1 MRIAFYLYTLLA
13 AAGVYISE
21 LLVQVHLDA
30 HFSGAG
36 DTGVCAAGEGFSC
49 ADAANSTYAEIGGLP
64 IAAIGMAFY
73 VAVFVMAAVAR
84 FRPASTENE
93 AGKEGR
99 PALADTFLLGGTAA
113 VGYSIFLAIVSAT
126 DIGKLCPL
134 CMGLYGVN
142 LGLFLVAL
150 FTHPDRFGGLA
161 RMFKAPTTGMF
172 WATVGVLVVST
183 LAVQAL
189 YASRAQAAHDAR
201 QADSKERADLRKPQR
216 FEVELGDA
224 PMRGPADAPIVV
236 VEFSDFQCPHCRRL
250 ADGLKDATARM
261 PGKVRYYFKHF
272 PMDSSCNPAVG
283 GSMHQDACRAA
294 VAMVCAQR
302 AGRGWEMHDVMFQN
316 QGALDRASLSKY
328 AAQIGI
334 DVEAFGV
341 CLDDP
346 EALAVVRRDIEQ
358 GRALGVKGTP
368 MWFLDGWRQLGAR
381 DGETLEAMFNQRLR
395 AGQTPAQ

>member
-49 ADAANSTYAEIGGLP
+49 ADAANSGYAEIGGLP
-64 IAAIGMAFY
+64 IAALGMAFY

-84 FRPASTENE
+84 FRKDDK
-93 AGKEGR
+93 GGR
-99 PALADTFLLGGTAA
+99 SALADTFLLGGAAA

-126 DIGKLCPL
+126 DIGKFCPL

-150 FTHPDRFGGLA
+150 FTHPERFGGLA

-183 LAVQAL
+183 LAAQGI

-201 QADSKERADLRKPQR
+201 QADSEALDDLRKPKQ
-216 FEVELGDA
+216 FDVALGDA

-236 VEFSDFQCPHCRRL
+236 VEFSDFQCPYCRRL
-250 ADGLKDATARM
+250 ADGLKDASARM

-272 PMDSSCNPAVG
+272 PMDSSCNPTVD

-302 AGRGWEMHDVMFQN
+302 SGRAWEMHDLMFQN
-316 QGALDRASLSKY
+316 QRTLDRASLSKY
-328 AAQIGI
+328 AAEVGI

-346 EALAVVRRDIEQ
+346 EALAVVRADIEQ

-395 AGQTPAQ
+395 AGQTSAQ